1 MNIHRGLFRGN
12 ITKVS
17 GSFSIIIFFFLI
29 NDEVFEC
36 IVELYVYCRMFV
48 YSSFVFERCK
58 REMRIKKGVEKKK
71 MIEE

>member
-1 MNIHRGLFRGN
+1 MYCR
-12 ITKVS
+12 T
-17 GSFSIIIFFFLI
+17 
-29 NDEVFEC
+29 
-36 IVELYVYCRMFV
+36 YVYCRMFV